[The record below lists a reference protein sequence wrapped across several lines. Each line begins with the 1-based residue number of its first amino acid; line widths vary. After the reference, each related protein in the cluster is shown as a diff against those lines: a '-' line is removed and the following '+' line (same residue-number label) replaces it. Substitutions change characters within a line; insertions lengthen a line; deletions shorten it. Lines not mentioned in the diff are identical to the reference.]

1 MRHVHSSQFTVYS
14 SKEMAFN
21 VKNEVLVRVYVVL
34 SAVVLMAAAIFTQ
47 TVKINVVEGE
57 KWRSKGEELYIKEV
71 PMEAER
77 GNILTEDGSML
88 ATSMPFFDISWDPN
102 SNAIDTA
109 FWTSKSF
116 DSLAYYLATYVNPSM
131 TPGAMKAYL
140 WQQKT
145 TGKRYVE
152 IKKDATLEQKE
163 RITSF
168 PLFNLGQFKGGLI
181 VVQKYNRERPF
192 KLLANRTIGY
202 VQGDSIMVGIEG
214 AYNDQLQGEEGTQL
228 MYRVGGGMWIP
239 LQNLSKIEPK
249 PGQDVVTTLDINLQ
263 DIAESALSKA
273 MVQYQ
278 AENGTAILMDV
289 KTGAIKAM
297 ANLGWTKDGQLWET
311 YNHAIGSSTEPGS
324 TFKTASVLALLE
336 DGYIDLEDSIDLE
349 QGVTIYHDAELKDA
363 HPHTLN
369 RVSVKQAFGMS
380 SNVGISR
387 LVYNSYGT
395 KNKADRYVERLRDF
409 YLDQPT
415 GIEIGGEVEP
425 YVKKAYSEEDGWSG
439 TSLPWMA
446 IGYELTTTPLQL
458 LSFYNAIAND
468 GVYVKPYIVRE
479 VQQYGETIKRFPVT
493 EVKGRIASKKAIK
506 QVKQLLECVVDS
518 TWGTAFLKGR
528 SDAYSFAGKTG
539 TAQLNY
545 QRLNEKTKVGGYQ
558 ASFAGYF
565 PAENPVYSCIVL
577 ISKPKAGVYG
587 GVVALPV
594 FEEIASKAIA
604 TRLEL
609 YPVLNAED
617 AVAFEAK
624 QLPDK
629 DAGYRTDIQYI
640 MSELGLDY
648 YNRADGDW
656 AVLRSAEPD
665 SLKLMKRIVEEK
677 QVPNVIGMGLRDALF
692 ILENKGLKVQFGGG
706 YGKVVTQSITPGTR
720 VAGQTVWLRL
730 G

>member
-1 MRHVHSSQFTVYS
+1 
-14 SKEMAFN
+14 MAFN

-47 TVKINVVEGE
+47 TVKISVVEGE

-131 TPGAMKAYL
+131 TPGAMKAYM
-140 WQQKT
+140 WQQKI

-152 IKKDATLEQKE
+152 IKEDATLEQKE

-192 KLLANRTIGY
+192 KLLANRTVGY

-263 DIAESALSKA
+263 DITESALSKA

-278 AENGTAILMDV
+278 AQSGAAILMDV

-297 ANLGWTKDGQLWET
+297 ANLGWTKEGQLWET

-324 TFKTASVLALLE
+324 TFKTASMLALLE

-349 QGVTIYHDAELKDA
+349 QGVTIYHDAELRDA

-369 RVSVKQAFGMS
+369 RVSVKHAFGMS

-415 GIEIGGEVEP
+415 GIEIGGEVDP

-493 EVKGRIASKKAIK
+493 EVKGRIASKSAIK
-506 QVKQLLECVVDS
+506 QMKQLLECVVDS

-528 SDAYSFAGKTG
+528 TDAYSFAGKTG

-565 PAENPVYSCIVL
+565 PADNPVYSCIVL

-609 YPVLNAED
+609 YPVLNASD
-617 AVAFEAK
+617 PVAFEAK
-624 QLPDK
+624 QMPDK

-648 YNRADGDW
+648 FNKADGDW

-665 SLKLMKRIVEEK
+665 SLKLMKRIVEDK
-677 QVPNVIGMGLRDALF
+677 KVPNVIGMGLRDALF
-692 ILENKGLKVQFGGG
+692 VLENKGLRVQFSGG

-720 VAGQTVWLRL
+720 VNGQVVYLRL

>member
-1 MRHVHSSQFTVYS
+1 
-14 SKEMAFN
+14 MAFN

-34 SAVVLMAAAIFTQ
+34 SAVVLVAAAIFTQ
-47 TVKINVVEGE
+47 TIKISVVEGE
-57 KWRSKGEELYIKEV
+57 KWRSKGEDLYIKEV

-102 SNAIDTA
+102 SNAIDTV

-131 TPGAMKAYL
+131 TPGAMKTYL

-152 IKKDATLEQKE
+152 IKKNATLEQKE
-163 RITSF
+163 LISSF
-168 PLFNLGQFKGGLI
+168 PLFSLARFKGGLI
-181 VVQKYNRERPF
+181 VEQKFNREKPF
-192 KLLANRTIGY
+192 GMLASRTIGY
-202 VQGDSIMVGIEG
+202 VLGDSIKVGIEG
-214 AYNDQLQGEEGTQL
+214 AYDDFLQGEEGTQL

-249 PGQDVVTTLDINLQ
+249 PGQDIVTTIDINLQ
-263 DIAESALSKA
+263 DIAENALAKA
-273 MVQYQ
+273 VVRHK
-278 AENGTAILMDV
+278 AESGVAILMDV

-297 ANLGWTKDGQLWET
+297 ANLGWSKDGKLLET
-311 YNHAIGSSTEPGS
+311 YNHAIGSATEPGS
-324 TFKTASVLALLE
+324 TFKTASMLALLE
-336 DGYIDLEDSIDLE
+336 DGYVDLEDSIDLE

-363 HPHTLN
+363 HPHHLN
-369 RVSVKQAFGMS
+369 RVSVKHAFGMS

-387 LVYNSYGT
+387 LVDNNYGT
-395 KNKADRYVERLRDF
+395 KNKADRYISLLRDF

-425 YVKKAYSEEDGWSG
+425 YIKKAYNNEDGWSG

-446 IGYELTTTPLQL
+446 IGYELTITPLQQL
-458 LSFYNAIAND
+458 AFYNAIANN
-468 GVYVKPYIVRE
+468 GVFVKPYLVKE
-479 VQQYGETIKRFPVT
+479 VQQYGETLKRFPVT
-493 EVKGRIASKKAIK
+493 EVKGRIASKKAIT
-506 QVKQLLECVVDS
+506 QVQKLLECVVDS
-518 TWGTAFLKGR
+518 SWGTAYALR
-528 SDAYSFAGKTG
+528 AESYRYAGKTG

-577 ISKPKAGVYG
+577 ISKPKEAGIYG
-587 GVVALPV
+587 GAVALPV
-594 FEEIASKAIA
+594 FKEIADKAIA
-604 TRLEL
+604 TRKEL
-609 YPVLNAED
+609 YPVLNTGD
-617 AVAFEAK
+617 AVAFNST

-648 YNRADGDW
+648 FNKADGDW

-692 ILENKGLKVQFGGG
+692 LLENKGLRVQFSGG

-720 VAGQTVWLRL
+720 VNGQVVYLRL

>member
-1 MRHVHSSQFTVYS
+1 
-14 SKEMAFN
+14 MAFN

-34 SAVVLMAAAIFTQ
+34 AAIVGVAVAIAYQ
-47 TVKINVVEGE
+47 TFNINVIEGE
-57 KWRSKGEELYIKEV
+57 KWRSKGEDLYVKEV

-145 TGKRYVE
+145 TGKRYVD

-163 RITSF
+163 LITSF
-168 PLFNLGQFKGGLI
+168 PLFSLGQFKGGLI
-181 VVQKYNRERPF
+181 IVQKFNREKPF
-192 KLLANRTIGY
+192 GMLASRTIGY
-202 VQGDSIMVGIEG
+202 VQGDSILVGIEG
-214 AYNDQLQGEEGTQL
+214 AYNDFLQGEEGTQL

-249 PGQDVVTTLDINLQ
+249 PGQDVITTIDINLQ
-263 DIAESALSKA
+263 DIAENALAKA
-273 MVQYQ
+273 VVRHK
-278 AENGTAILMDV
+278 AESGVAILMDV
-289 KTGAIKAM
+289 KTGAVKAI
-297 ANLGWTKDGQLWET
+297 ANLGWSKDGKLLET
-311 YNHAIGSSTEPGS
+311 YNHAIGSGTEPGS
-324 TFKTASVLALLE
+324 TFKTASMLALLE
-336 DGYIDLEDSIDLE
+336 DGYVDLEDSIDLE

-363 HPHTLN
+363 HPHSLN
-369 RVSVKQAFGMS
+369 RVSVKHAFGMS

-387 LVYNSYGT
+387 LVYNGYGT
-395 KNKADRYVERLRDF
+395 KNKADRYIERLRDF

-425 YVKKAYSEEDGWSG
+425 YIKKAYSEEDGWSG
-439 TSLPWMA
+439 TTLPWMA
-446 IGYELTTTPLQL
+446 IGYEMTITPLQQL
-458 LSFYNAIAND
+458 GFYNAIANN
-468 GVYVKPYIVRE
+468 GVYVKPYLVKEIQR
-479 VQQYGETIKRFPVT
+479 YGETLKRFPVT
-493 EVKGRIASKKAIK
+493 EVRGRIASKKAIT
-506 QVKQLLECVVDS
+506 QVQKLLECVVDS
-518 TWGTAFLKGR
+518 SWGTAHLLKAESYR
-528 SDAYSFAGKTG
+528 YAGKTG

-577 ISKPKAGVYG
+577 ISKPKEAGIYG
-587 GVVALPV
+587 GAVALPV
-594 FEEIASKAIA
+594 FKEIADKAIA

-609 YPVLNAED
+609 YPVLNTGDE
-617 AVAFEAK
+617 VAFEAK
-624 QLPDK
+624 QMPDK

-640 MSELGLDY
+640 ISELGLDY
-648 YNRADGDW
+648 YNKADGDW

-720 VAGQTVWLRL
+720 AAGQTVWLRL